1 MTFHG
6 APRHGVFWFLIV
18 VATFADASVSQRKE
32 MEMHTDPTRSEEAR
46 AVGVGLLAQR
56 EQLIAQ
62 REIREYVIDVER
74 RRLDRLV
81 QLQEQLDSIQ
91 ARVERVFDELEEEPK
106 S

>member
-1 MTFHG
+1 MTL
-6 APRHGVFWFLIV
+6 PRRS
-18 VATFADASVSQRKE
+18 ATFADALISQRKE
-32 MEMHTDPTRSEEAR
+32 RQIHTDPTRSEEAAR
-46 AVGVGLLAQR
+46 AVAVGLLAQR
-56 EQLIAQ
+56 EQLAAQ